1 MRIDIGEGFVITDED
16 LRPGYYGVAVLVDPE
31 DQPWLAGELCQED
44 LDAVGDIVMW
54 AVMRPEDPVWERKVV
69 DAFNAW
75 AKGYAEILL
84 DLECDSLSYC
94 PVEVG

>member
-31 DQPWLAGELCQED
+31 DQPWLAGELCRED
-44 LDAVGDIVMW
+44 LDAVGGIVMC
-54 AVMRPEDPVWERKVV
+54 AVMCPKDSVVERKLV
-69 DAFNAW
+69 DTFNAW
-75 AKGYAEILL
+75 AKGYAEISL
-84 DLECDSLSYC
+84 DLECDSVSYC